1 MFSQFWQSTILR
13 STGQT
18 ENIRSAYLFCYATE
32 AAFATGCSGTPE
44 KGQDQLTVRLCE
56 LVHDALITAKNA
68 GFHVFNAL
76 TLMDNPL
83 FLKDLVYESAL
94 GITVPRPNWGL
105 AFSNAA

>member
-1 MFSQFWQSTILR
+1 
-13 STGQT
+13 
-18 ENIRSAYLFCYATE
+18 LFYYATE
-32 AAFATGCSGTPE
+32 AAFATECSGTPE
-44 KGQDQLTVRLCE
+44 KSQDQLAVRLCE